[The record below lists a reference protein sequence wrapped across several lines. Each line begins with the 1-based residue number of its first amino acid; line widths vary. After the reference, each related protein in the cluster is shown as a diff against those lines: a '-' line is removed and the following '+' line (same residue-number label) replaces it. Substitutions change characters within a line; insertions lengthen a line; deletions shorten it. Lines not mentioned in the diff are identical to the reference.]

1 MANKNTEY
9 VLEVEDL
16 SVEFHTPSG
25 VVHAVS
31 HASFKLRQGETLGIV
46 GESGSGKSVT
56 ANSIM
61 RLLPDTA
68 RVTGKILFKGQDILK
83 MKTKDFNKIRG
94 KEISMIFQDP
104 MTSLN
109 PLYTVGNQLEE
120 VLKLH
125 MGLKGEAATKRAI
138 ELLDMVSIPQ
148 PETRVTQYPHEF
160 SGGMRQRVMI
170 AMALACDPTIL
181 IADEPTTA
189 LDVTIQAQILELINR
204 LKKERNLSIIFITHD
219 LGVVANMADRIAVM
233 YAGKIVEYGTA
244 EEVFYEPAHPYTWAL
259 LSSMPDLETKE
270 KLEAIPGTPPNMIY
284 PPKGDAFAE
293 RNRYA
298 LKIDF
303 EEQPPI
309 FPITDTHW
317 AATWLLH
324 PNAPKMDPP
333 KTVTDRIKKMKAR
346 VGGGANA

>member
-1 MANKNTEY
+1 MANKNSEY

-31 HASFKLRQGETLGIV
+31 HASFKLKAGETLGIV

-83 MKTKDFNKIRG
+83 MKTKEFNKIRG

-189 LDVTIQAQILELINR
+189 LDVTIQAQILELMKD
-204 LKKERNLSIIFITHD
+204 LQKKISTSIIMITHD
-219 LGVVANMADRIAVM
+219 LGIVSDLCDRVNVM
-233 YAGKIVEYGTA
+233 YGSQIMESGT
-244 EEVFYEPAHPYTWAL
+244 VDDLFYRTSHPYTRGL
-259 LSSMPDLETKE
+259 LRCLPESVQNLEDK
-270 KLEAIPGTPPNMIY
+270 
-284 PPKGDAFAE
+284 
-293 RNRYA
+293 R
-298 LKIDF
+298 
-303 EEQPPI
+303 
-309 FPITDTHW
+309 
-317 AATWLLH
+317 LH
-324 PNAPKMDPP
+324 PIMGSPVDLMMLPAGCAFSARCDDCMKLCLNRRPELFEVNPGHTSRCWLTALENAAKE
-333 KTVTDRIKKMKAR
+333 VQA
-346 VGGGANA
+346 

>member
-31 HASFKLRQGETLGIV
+31 HASFKLKEGETLGIV

-189 LDVTIQAQILELINR
+189 LDVTIQAQILELMKD
-204 LKKERNLSIIFITHD
+204 LQKKISTSIIMITHD
-219 LGVVANMADRIAVM
+219 LGIVSDLCDRVNVM
-233 YAGKIVEYGTA
+233 YGSQIMESGT
-244 EEVFYEPAHPYTWAL
+244 VDDLFYRTSHPYTKGL
-259 LSSMPDLETKE
+259 LRCLPESVQNLEDK
-270 KLEAIPGTPPNMIY
+270 
-284 PPKGDAFAE
+284 
-293 RNRYA
+293 R
-298 LKIDF
+298 
-303 EEQPPI
+303 
-309 FPITDTHW
+309 
-317 AATWLLH
+317 LH
-324 PNAPKMDPP
+324 PIMGSPVDLMMLPAGCAFSARCDDCMKLCLNRRPEQFEVNPGHTSRCWLTALENAAKE
-333 KTVTDRIKKMKAR
+333 VQA
-346 VGGGANA
+346 

>member
-1 MANKNTEY
+1 M
-9 VLEVEDL
+9 
-16 SVEFHTPSG
+16 EFHTPSG

-31 HASFKLRQGETLGIV
+31 HASFKLKAGETLGIV

-83 MKTKDFNKIRG
+83 MKTKEFNKIRG

-189 LDVTIQAQILELINR
+189 LDVTIQAQILELMKD
-204 LKKERNLSIIFITHD
+204 LQKKISTSIIMITHD
-219 LGVVANMADRIAVM
+219 LGIVSDLCDRVNVM
-233 YAGKIVEYGTA
+233 YGSQIMESGT
-244 EEVFYEPAHPYTWAL
+244 VDDLFYRTSHPYTRGL
-259 LSSMPDLETKE
+259 LRCLPESVQNLEDK
-270 KLEAIPGTPPNMIY
+270 
-284 PPKGDAFAE
+284 
-293 RNRYA
+293 R
-298 LKIDF
+298 
-303 EEQPPI
+303 
-309 FPITDTHW
+309 
-317 AATWLLH
+317 LH
-324 PNAPKMDPP
+324 PIMGSPVDLMMLPAGCAFSARCDDCMKLCLNRRPELFEVNPGHTSRCWLTALENAAKE
-333 KTVTDRIKKMKAR
+333 VQA
-346 VGGGANA
+346 

>member
-1 MANKNTEY
+1 
-9 VLEVEDL
+9 
-16 SVEFHTPSG
+16 
-25 VVHAVS
+25 
-31 HASFKLRQGETLGIV
+31 
-46 GESGSGKSVT
+46 
-56 ANSIM
+56 M

-83 MKTKDFNKIRG
+83 MKTKEFNKIRG

-189 LDVTIQAQILELINR
+189 LDVTIQAQILELMKD
-204 LKKERNLSIIFITHD
+204 LQKKISTSIIMITHD
-219 LGVVANMADRIAVM
+219 LGIVSDLCDRVNVM
-233 YAGKIVEYGTA
+233 YGSQIMESGT
-244 EEVFYEPAHPYTWAL
+244 VDDLFYRTSHPYTRGL
-259 LSSMPDLETKE
+259 LRCLPESVQNLEDK
-270 KLEAIPGTPPNMIY
+270 
-284 PPKGDAFAE
+284 
-293 RNRYA
+293 R
-298 LKIDF
+298 
-303 EEQPPI
+303 
-309 FPITDTHW
+309 
-317 AATWLLH
+317 LH
-324 PNAPKMDPP
+324 PIMGSPVDLMMLPAGCAFSARCDDCMKLCLNRRPELFEVNPGHTSRCWLTALENAAKE
-333 KTVTDRIKKMKAR
+333 VQA
-346 VGGGANA
+346 

>member
-1 MANKNTEY
+1 MANKNSEY

-31 HASFKLRQGETLGIV
+31 HASFKLKAGETLGIV

-83 MKTKDFNKIRG
+83 MKTKDFNRIRG

-189 LDVTIQAQILELINR
+189 LDVTIQAQILELMKD
-204 LKKERNLSIIFITHD
+204 LQKKISTSIIMITHD
-219 LGVVANMADRIAVM
+219 LGIVSDLCDRVNVM
-233 YAGKIVEYGTA
+233 YGSQIMESGT
-244 EEVFYEPAHPYTWAL
+244 VDDLFYRTSHPYTRGL
-259 LSSMPDLETKE
+259 LRCLPESVQNLEDK
-270 KLEAIPGTPPNMIY
+270 
-284 PPKGDAFAE
+284 
-293 RNRYA
+293 R
-298 LKIDF
+298 
-303 EEQPPI
+303 
-309 FPITDTHW
+309 
-317 AATWLLH
+317 LH
-324 PNAPKMDPP
+324 PIMGSPVDLMMLPAGCAFSARCDDCMKLCLNRRPELFEVNPGHTSRCWLTALENAAKE
-333 KTVTDRIKKMKAR
+333 VQA
-346 VGGGANA
+346 

>member
-1 MANKNTEY
+1 MANKNSEY

-31 HASFKLRQGETLGIV
+31 HASFKLKAGETLGIV

-68 RVTGKILFKGQDILK
+68 RITGKILFKGQDILK

-94 KEISMIFQDP
+94 REISMIFQDP

-189 LDVTIQAQILELINR
+189 LDVTIQAQILELMKD
-204 LKKERNLSIIFITHD
+204 LQKKISTSIIMITHD
-219 LGVVANMADRIAVM
+219 LGIVSDLCDRVNVM
-233 YAGKIVEYGTA
+233 YGSQIMESGT
-244 EEVFYEPAHPYTWAL
+244 VDDLFYRTSHPYTRGL
-259 LSSMPDLETKE
+259 LRCLPESVQNLEDK
-270 KLEAIPGTPPNMIY
+270 
-284 PPKGDAFAE
+284 
-293 RNRYA
+293 R
-298 LKIDF
+298 
-303 EEQPPI
+303 
-309 FPITDTHW
+309 
-317 AATWLLH
+317 LH
-324 PNAPKMDPP
+324 PIMGSPVDLMMLPAGCAFSARCDDCMKLCLNRRPELFEVNPGHTSRCWLTALENAAKE
-333 KTVTDRIKKMKAR
+333 VQA
-346 VGGGANA
+346 